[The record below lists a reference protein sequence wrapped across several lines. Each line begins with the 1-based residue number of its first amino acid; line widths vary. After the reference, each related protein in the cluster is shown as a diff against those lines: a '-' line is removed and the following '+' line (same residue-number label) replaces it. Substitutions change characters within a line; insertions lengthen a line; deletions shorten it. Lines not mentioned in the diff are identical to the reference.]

1 MLYRTTKNEN
11 VLIIVCQSECW
22 SVPSKGDDREN
33 VSALLYRVLNLNH
46 DGSANTSG
54 SREYPMH
61 QCVGGDHQDHSAG
74 PARVFHPKRAV
85 VCTDA
90 NSSTSFYE
98 SAVTQFVW
106 MLPRFFVQF
115 K

>member
-1 MLYRTTKNEN
+1 MMGRPTPAE
-11 VLIIVCQSECW
+11 
-22 SVPSKGDDREN
+22 
-33 VSALLYRVLNLNH
+33 A
-46 DGSANTSG
+46 ANT
-54 SREYPMH
+54 RCINAWE
-61 QCVGGDHQDHSAG
+61 VITQDHSAG

-90 NSSTSFYE
+90 KSSTSFYE

-115 K
+115 TQVAKDMNRQTRDVR